1 MCKGN
6 YFHQITQKKLP
17 KKNNFRL
24 PLDPKVALLTKKDHQ
39 LFE

>member
-6 YFHQITQKKLP
+6 YFHQITKKKLP

-24 PLDPKVALLTKKDHQ
+24 PLDPKVDFLQRKIINY
-39 LFE
+39 FE